1 MQREKGLTFA
11 RRPSFIES
19 TNCVPAD
26 TTSVKLRGIFNLKRN
41 FCLSVLETVNI
52 TSVQFPFKLPLEK
65 EFDAAGF
72 GVNAVDHLIVVPEYP
87 ASDTKIR
94 MIRHQQGAGGQ
105 TASAIVALQR
115 LGMRT
120 AYAGR
125 FGSDPEGVFGLQS
138 LKDEGINVD
147 AAEVIEEARTQVGY
161 IFIEAK
167 GGERTVLW
175 KRDERITYSELD
187 APIHFAGRARVLHL
201 DAHDPPACTRMAREA
216 RANGTIV
223 SADIDNVYDGL
234 LEFLPLIDVLIS
246 SKEFPRLLTGIDD
259 AHAALTEIKTKYGCA
274 LVGLTKGGRGA
285 TVLCQGQFLE
295 TPAFQVPGGCVDT
308 TGAGDAFH
316 GGFLFGLLQGEEI
329 EMSMKIGCAVAA
341 LGCRIL
347 GARTGLPTRKEL
359 DAFLSE
365 PH

>member
-1 MQREKGLTFA
+1 
-11 RRPSFIES
+11 
-19 TNCVPAD
+19 
-26 TTSVKLRGIFNLKRN
+26 
-41 FCLSVLETVNI
+41 
-52 TSVQFPFKLPLEK
+52 
-65 EFDAAGF
+65 
-72 GVNAVDHLIVVPEYP
+72 
-87 ASDTKIR
+87 
-94 MIRHQQGAGGQ
+94 
-105 TASAIVALQR
+105 
-115 LGMRT
+115 MRT